1 MPHPQPALIVLGL
14 LALLFGLLGF
24 NAYRQNRVV
33 TGELAQSR
41 VQVFQ
46 ATNTIAAQQTEI
58 DALDTALGEA
68 RTRLTVTEARHVE
81 LGRELSQARA
91 QLVALDAAQQPLRT
105 DNARLTT
112 ELAHANSQTA
122 AMLAAFERTMA
133 ELERLMAEPV
143 RPEPASGPVLPL
155 LTTHRS
161 RNAQV
166 VSVGPSSAF
175 IVINYGAAHGA
186 LPRQEMQILRGTESV
201 ARVHI
206 SDVREQHSIA
216 QVLPDSLSGVLHK
229 GDSAVLSPPSP

>member
-1 MPHPQPALIVLGL
+1 MPRPRPALIVLGL
-14 LALLFGLLGF
+14 LALLLGLLGF
-24 NAYRQNRVV
+24 REYRQKLAV
-33 TGELAQSR
+33 TAELAQAR
-41 VQVFQ
+41 VQALQ
-46 ATNTIAAQQTEI
+46 AATTLVARQTEI

-81 LGRELSQARA
+81 LSRELTSTRDQLAARE
-91 QLVALDAAQQPLRT
+91 AAQQPLHAE
-105 DNARLTT
+105 NARLTT
-112 ELAHANSQTA
+112 ELAQANSQSA

-133 ELERLMAEPV
+133 ELERLMAGPV

-166 VSVGPSSAF
+166 VSVGPSGAF
-175 IVINYGAAHGA
+175 VVINYGAAHGA
-186 LPRQEMQILRGTESV
+186 LPRQEMLIMRGTESV

-216 QVLPDSLSGVLHK
+216 QVLPDSPSGVLHK
-229 GDSAVLSPPSP
+229 GDSAVLSPSSP